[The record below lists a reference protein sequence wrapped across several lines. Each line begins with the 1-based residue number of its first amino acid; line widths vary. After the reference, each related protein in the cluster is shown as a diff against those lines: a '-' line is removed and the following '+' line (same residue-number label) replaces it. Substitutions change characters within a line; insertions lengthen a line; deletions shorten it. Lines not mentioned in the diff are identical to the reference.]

1 MTEKER
7 YQKRKAYYVEYAAK
21 NREKRR
27 EASRRWRQGKAARPK
42 PQPTKLAKQPA
53 IELTGETLRERFLAF
68 RKAKHNL

>member
-21 NREKRR
+21 NRDKRR
-27 EASRRWRQGKAARPK
+27 EASRRWRKGKAARPK
-42 PQPTKLAKQPA
+42 PQPA

-68 RKAKHNL
+68 RKAKQTP